1 MQDFSKAMGFLVLM
15 KTLSVLALSDPQM
28 FTLVRLVIDDYFA
41 IAQVPVGQLKTQGD
55 ASFPRSKAHEAFRRA
70 KDAYASENL
79 KGSDLKDIIE
89 QTMATVIGAEIDSRA
104 ELASK
109 GLVAVGAPS
118 QKRLA
123 LSWMCLEGASLA
135 YTTDAFHASLA
146 GSLVSAFCF
155 RRCAMCL
162 LSRVFAV
169 IPPKSFR
176 PNIQCFGL

>member
-79 KGSDLKDIIE
+79 KGSDLKDITE
-89 QTMATVIGAEIDSRA
+89 QNKATVIGAEIDSRA

-109 GLVAVGAPS
+109 GLVTVGAPS

-123 LSWMCLEGASLA
+123 LSWMC
-135 YTTDAFHASLA
+135 
-146 GSLVSAFCF
+146 
-155 RRCAMCL
+155 
-162 LSRVFAV
+162 
-169 IPPKSFR
+169 
-176 PNIQCFGL
+176 